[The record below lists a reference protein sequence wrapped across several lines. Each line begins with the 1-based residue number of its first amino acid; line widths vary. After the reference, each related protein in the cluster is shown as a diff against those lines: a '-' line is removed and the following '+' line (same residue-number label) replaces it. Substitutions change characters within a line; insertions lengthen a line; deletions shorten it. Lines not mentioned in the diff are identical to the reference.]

1 VFHCQKKMSKI
12 GSKKEN
18 LSHKWTVSRSKAT
31 FLEDIY
37 QSLPLCRAHGRE
49 AARHELVS
57 GLISYVQPEV
67 ARLTLCRPPQLR
79 LVSLQYRYH
88 YSTGITGSPLYFKR
102 VSTLLPRS
110 PTPSHQTEEFHRV
123 YWCINWSLL
132 LRIQTRTQRFTKK
145 GTSRCSIDKDSPV
158 TSPELSVA
166 TPVHVCVCVCVLVCV
181 CMCACVCVC
190 VCVCYVRLSYAC
202 HHISW
207 ESINAGTPPPQN
219 ITCSST

>member
-1 VFHCQKKMSKI
+1 MVLRQ
-12 GSKKEN
+12 
-18 LSHKWTVSRSKAT
+18 
-31 FLEDIY
+31 
-37 QSLPLCRAHGRE
+37 RAFKTR
-49 AARHELVS
+49 
-57 GLISYVQPEV
+57 GLNP
-67 ARLTLCRPPQLR
+67 RPVWGEGVGDR
-79 LVSLQYRYH
+79 GTEGV
-88 YSTGITGSPLYFKR
+88 GD
-102 VSTLLPRS
+102 
-110 PTPSHQTEEFHRV
+110 QTEEFHRV
-123 YWCINWSLL
+123 YWCICWFLL